1 MPTYNKRKAD
11 DLKEESHHLE
21 EVNVT
26 SENGDKTASQKTRKE
41 KNSKLSKTEKK
52 RKFGND
58 KKTSKE
64 NNDNIDNGDEIIN
77 LEDIDDLMDEEAKKR
92 KPKLLTRDEEPKI
105 PNLTYKLKNKAKEF
119 QIKETDGKMKCPFCG
134 ISIKNIKIYFQRHGN
149 CGAKIDMDQF
159 IPIHTNF
166 LLQKRRD
173 QIRLAVEKQR
183 IKKQADDPEKFE
195 SSS

>member
-1 MPTYNKRKAD
+1 M
-11 DLKEESHHLE
+11 KEESQHLE

-26 SENGDKTASQKTRKE
+26 SENVDKTASQKTRKE

-77 LEDIDDLMDEEAKKR
+77 LEDIDDFMDEEAKKR

-119 QIKETDGKMKCPFCG
+119 QIKETDGKMKCPFCR
-134 ISIKNIKIYFQRHGN
+134 ISIN
-149 CGAKIDMDQF
+149 
-159 IPIHTNF
+159 
-166 LLQKRRD
+166 
-173 QIRLAVEKQR
+173 KQEP
-183 IKKQADDPEKFE
+183 A
-195 SSS
+195 